1 MRLLILI
8 QLCLPLVL
16 ATAFLP
22 HASAQTAKYGPHL
35 WAPPVDPD
43 IFEKRIN
50 EQLDI
55 VQKSV
60 DQILAVKGTRT
71 IENTLQP
78 YDAAVEAL
86 DTAGNGSGLIQSVD
100 PAAAMR
106 DRAQAMIQ
114 KVTSVA
120 TAFSLNQALY
130 KAVAAIDISKAD
142 PETRYYVT
150 RTLLEFRLAGV
161 DRDDATRAKIKTL
174 NEEITK
180 YSTGFERNTQDSV
193 LKVVVKNRAELDGLP
208 EDFIARHPAAADGSI
223 ILTSEPPDVYPVLKF
238 AKNADLR
245 KRVYLAYNN
254 RAYPQNIQVLADLL
268 QKRQELAAL
277 LGYKHWADMYAAD
290 KMAVDSKSIGSF
302 IDQIDLVS
310 RPTAQ
315 REYQMLLALAK
326 KQDPSLTAISLSD
339 RSYYNEQLRRADFD
353 FDSQSARPY
362 FPYDRVQQG
371 ILDVA
376 SRLFQVTFRP
386 AKDAQVWDPSVT
398 AWDVFDGNRQIGRF
412 YLDMHPRAGKDKWF
426 SSFSILDGKPGQQL
440 PEAALIC
447 NFSGGKPGDPGLME
461 YSDVTTFFHE
471 FGHLM
476 HWIFQGQRPWAGFG
490 NNLESDFVEAPSQML
505 EEWMH
510 DPKVLATFALNYQT
524 NQPIPAEMVHRMN
537 RADSFGRGLWT
548 RAQLVYTSISFDLH
562 NEEPNKA
569 VLDSI
574 FPDNTKRFLPYQWVD
589 GDHQIASFGHL
600 VGYSSSYYT
609 YLWDKVI
616 AEDFFGQFNPNDLL
630 ASDIAKRYRQTV
642 LEKTGSMPANDLVKN
657 FLGRPQSVDA
667 FVGWMNQEFDE
678 KPSTPATA
686 AH

>member
-1 MRLLILI
+1 MRFLKLTQLLSAILLSSTI
-8 QLCLPLVL
+8 LPN
-16 ATAFLP
+16 AF
-22 HASAQTAKYGPHL
+22 AQTAKYGPHL
-35 WAPPVDPD
+35 WAPPVDPA
-43 IFEKRIN
+43 IFEKRVN
-50 EQLDI
+50 EQLEI
-55 VQKSV
+55 AQKSV
-60 DQILAVKGTRT
+60 DQILAVTGPRT

-78 YDAAVEAL
+78 YDQAVEAL
-86 DTAGNGSGLIQSVD
+86 DTAGNGAGLVQSVY
-100 PAAAMR
+100 PEAAMR
-106 DRAQAMIQ
+106 DRAQLMVQ
-114 KVTSVA
+114 KVSA
-120 TAFSLNQALY
+120 AASEFSLNQALY

-161 DRDDATRAKIKTL
+161 DRDDATRAKIKIL
-174 NEEITK
+174 NDEITK
-180 YSTGFERNTQDSV
+180 YSTDFQRNTQDSV

-223 ILTSEPPDVYPVLKF
+223 TLTSEPPDVQPVLKF

-245 KRVYLAYNN
+245 KRIFLAYNN

-268 QKRQELAAL
+268 QKRQELATL
-277 LGYKHWADMYAAD
+277 LGYKHWADFNAAD
-290 KMAVDSKSIGSF
+290 KMAVNGKNIGDF
-302 IDQIDLVS
+302 IDQIDVVS

-326 KQDPSLTAISLSD
+326 KQDPSLTAISFSD
-339 RSYYNEQLRRADFD
+339 RGYYNEQLRRADYD

-376 SRLFQVTFRP
+376 ARLFQVTFRP
-386 AKDAQVWDPSVT
+386 AKNAQVWDPSVT
-398 AWDVFDGNRQIGRF
+398 AWDVFDGDRQLGRF

-426 SSFSILDGKPGQQL
+426 SSFSILDGKAGQQL
-440 PEAALIC
+440 PEATLIC

-461 YSDVTTFFHE
+461 YGEVTTFFHE

-476 HWIFQGQRPWAGFG
+476 HWIFQGQRQWAGYSG
-490 NNLESDFVEAPSQML
+490 NLESDFVEAPSQML

-537 RADSFGRGLWT
+537 RADAFGRGLWT
-548 RAQLVYTSISFDLH
+548 RTQLLYTGVSFDLH
-562 NEEPNKA
+562 NEAPSSA
-569 VLDSI
+569 SIDSA
-574 FPDNTKRFLPYQWVD
+574 FPDNTRRFLPYQLVD
-589 GDHQIASFGHL
+589 GDHQIASFTHL
-600 VGYSSSYYT
+600 TGYSSSYYT

-630 ASDIAKRYRQTV
+630 ASDIAKRYRKTV

-657 FLGRPQSVDA
+657 FLGRPQNVNA

-678 KPSTPATA
+678 KPATSASA

>member
-1 MRLLILI
+1 ML
-8 QLCLPLVL
+8 L
-16 ATAFLP
+16 ATAILP
-22 HASAQTAKYGPHL
+22 NASAQTAKYGPHL
-35 WAPPVDPD
+35 WASPVDPAS
-43 IFEKRIN
+43 FEKRVN
-50 EQLDI
+50 EQLEI

-60 DQILAVKGTRT
+60 DQILAVKGART
-71 IENTLQP
+71 LENTLQP
-78 YDAAVEAL
+78 YDQAVEAL
-86 DTAGNGSGLIQSVD
+86 DTAGNSAGLVQSVD
-100 PAAAMR
+100 PQAAMR

-114 KVTSVA
+114 KVSAAA

-130 KAVAAIDISKAD
+130 KALAAIDISNAG

-174 NEEITK
+174 NEQITK
-180 YSTGFERNTQDSV
+180 YATGFQRNTQDSV
-193 LKVVVKNRAELDGLP
+193 LKVVVKNRTELAGLP
-208 EDFIARHPAAADGSI
+208 EDFIARHPPAADGSI
-223 ILTSEPPDVYPVLKF
+223 TLTSEPPDVQPVLKF

-268 QKRQELAAL
+268 QKRQELATL
-277 LGYKHWADMYAAD
+277 LGYQHWADMNAAD
-290 KMAVDSKSIGSF
+290 KMAVNGKNIGSF
-302 IDQIDLVS
+302 IDQIDVVS

-315 REYQMLLALAK
+315 REFQMLLALAK
-326 KQDPSLTAISLSD
+326 KQDPSLTTIALSD
-339 RSYYNEQLRRADFD
+339 RSYYNEQLRRADYD

-362 FPYDRVQQG
+362 FSYDRVQQG

-398 AWDVFDGNRQIGRF
+398 AWDVFDGDRQIGRF

-426 SSFSILDGKPGQQL
+426 SSYSILDGKLGQQL

-447 NFSGGKPGDPGLME
+447 NFSGGTPGDPGLME
-461 YSDVTTFFHE
+461 YGEVTTFFHE

-476 HWIFQGQRPWAGFG
+476 HWIFQGQRPWAGYG
-490 NNLESDFVEAPSQML
+490 GNLESDFVEAPSQML

-537 RADSFGRGLWT
+537 RADAFGRGLWT
-548 RAQLVYTSISFDLH
+548 RVQLVYTSVSFDLH
-562 NEEPNKA
+562 NETPSTA
-569 VLDSI
+569 AIDRALPDSI
-574 FPDNTKRFLPYQWVD
+574 KRFLPYQGVE
-589 GDHQIASFGHL
+589 GDHQITSFGHL
-600 VGYSSSYYT
+600 TGYSSSYYT

-630 ASDIAKRYRQTV
+630 ASDIAKRYRKTV

-657 FLGRPQSVDA
+657 FLGRPQNVDA
-667 FVGWMNQEFDE
+667 FVGWMNREFEE
-678 KPSTPATA
+678 KSGTPMPAVR
-686 AH
+686 

>member
-1 MRLLILI
+1 MHIFTLTRLLPAML
-8 QLCLPLVL
+8 L
-16 ATAFLP
+16 ATAILP
-22 HASAQTAKYGPHL
+22 NASAQTAKYGPHL
-35 WAPPVDPD
+35 WASPVDPAS
-43 IFEKRIN
+43 FEKRVN
-50 EQLDI
+50 EQLEI

-60 DQILAVKGTRT
+60 DQILAVKGART
-71 IENTLQP
+71 LENTLQP
-78 YDAAVEAL
+78 YDQAVEAL
-86 DTAGNGSGLIQSVD
+86 DTAGNSAGLVQSVD
-100 PAAAMR
+100 PQAAMR

-114 KVTSVA
+114 KVSAAA

-130 KAVAAIDISKAD
+130 KALAAIDISNAG

-174 NEEITK
+174 NEQITK
-180 YSTGFERNTQDSV
+180 YATGFQRNTQDSV
-193 LKVVVKNRAELDGLP
+193 LKVVVKNRTELDGLP
-208 EDFIARHPAAADGSI
+208 EDFIARHPPAADGSI
-223 ILTSEPPDVYPVLKF
+223 TLTSEPPDVQPVLKF

-268 QKRQELAAL
+268 QKRQELATL
-277 LGYKHWADMYAAD
+277 LGYQHWADMNAAD
-290 KMAVDSKSIGSF
+290 KMAVNGKNIGSF
-302 IDQIDLVS
+302 IDQIDVVS

-315 REYQMLLALAK
+315 REFQMLLALAK
-326 KQDPSLTAISLSD
+326 KQDPSLTTIALSD
-339 RSYYNEQLRRADFD
+339 RSYYNEQLRRADYD

-362 FPYDRVQQG
+362 FSYDRVQQG

-398 AWDVFDGNRQIGRF
+398 AWDVFDGDRQIGRF

-426 SSFSILDGKPGQQL
+426 SSYSILDGKLGQQL

-447 NFSGGKPGDPGLME
+447 NFSGGTPGDPGLME
-461 YSDVTTFFHE
+461 YGEVTTFFHE

-476 HWIFQGQRPWAGFG
+476 HWIFQGQRPWAGYG
-490 NNLESDFVEAPSQML
+490 GNLESDFVEAPSQML

-537 RADSFGRGLWT
+537 RADAFGRGLWT
-548 RAQLVYTSISFDLH
+548 RVQLVYTSVSFDLH
-562 NEEPNKA
+562 NETPSTA
-569 VLDSI
+569 AIDRALPDSI
-574 FPDNTKRFLPYQWVD
+574 KRFLPYQGVE
-589 GDHQIASFGHL
+589 GDHQITSFGHL
-600 VGYSSSYYT
+600 TGYSSSYYT

-630 ASDIAKRYRQTV
+630 ASDIAKRYRKTV

-657 FLGRPQSVDA
+657 FLGRPQNVDA
-667 FVGWMNQEFDE
+667 FVGWMNREFEE
-678 KPSTPATA
+678 KSGTPMPAVR
-686 AH
+686 

>member
-1 MRLLILI
+1 MHIFTLTRLLPAML
-8 QLCLPLVL
+8 L
-16 ATAFLP
+16 ATAILP
-22 HASAQTAKYGPHL
+22 NASAQTAKYGPHL
-35 WAPPVDPD
+35 WASPVDPAS
-43 IFEKRIN
+43 FEKRVN
-50 EQLDI
+50 EQLEI

-60 DQILAVKGTRT
+60 DQILAVKGART
-71 IENTLQP
+71 LENTLQP
-78 YDAAVEAL
+78 YDQAVEAL
-86 DTAGNGSGLIQSVD
+86 DTAGNSAGLVQSVD
-100 PAAAMR
+100 PQAAMR

-114 KVTSVA
+114 KVSAAA

-130 KAVAAIDISKAD
+130 KALAAIDISNAG

-174 NEEITK
+174 NEQITK
-180 YSTGFERNTQDSV
+180 YATGFQRNTQDSV
-193 LKVVVKNRAELDGLP
+193 LKVVVKNRTELAGLP
-208 EDFIARHPAAADGSI
+208 EDFIARHPPAADGSI
-223 ILTSEPPDVYPVLKF
+223 TLTSEPPDVQPVLKF

-268 QKRQELAAL
+268 QKRQELATL
-277 LGYKHWADMYAAD
+277 LGYQHWADMNAAD
-290 KMAVDSKSIGSF
+290 KMAVNGKNIGSF
-302 IDQIDLVS
+302 IDQIDVVS

-315 REYQMLLALAK
+315 REFQMLLALAK
-326 KQDPSLTAISLSD
+326 KQDPSLTTIALSD
-339 RSYYNEQLRRADFD
+339 RSYYNEQLRRADYD

-362 FPYDRVQQG
+362 FSYDRVQQG

-398 AWDVFDGNRQIGRF
+398 AWDVFDGDRQIGRF

-426 SSFSILDGKPGQQL
+426 SSYSILDGKLGQQL

-447 NFSGGKPGDPGLME
+447 NFSGGTPGDPGLME
-461 YSDVTTFFHE
+461 YGEVTTFFHE

-476 HWIFQGQRPWAGFG
+476 HWIFQGQRPWAGYG
-490 NNLESDFVEAPSQML
+490 GNLESDFVEAPSQML

-537 RADSFGRGLWT
+537 RADAFGRGLWT
-548 RAQLVYTSISFDLH
+548 RVQLVYTSVSFDLH
-562 NEEPNKA
+562 NETPSTA
-569 VLDSI
+569 AIDRALPDSI
-574 FPDNTKRFLPYQWVD
+574 KRFLPYQGVE
-589 GDHQIASFGHL
+589 GDHQITSFGHL
-600 VGYSSSYYT
+600 TGYSSSYYT

-630 ASDIAKRYRQTV
+630 ASDIAKRYRKTV

-657 FLGRPQSVDA
+657 FLGRPQNVDA
-667 FVGWMNQEFDE
+667 FVGWMNREFEE
-678 KPSTPATA
+678 KSGTPMPAVR
-686 AH
+686 

>member
-1 MRLLILI
+1 MHIFTLTRLLPAML
-8 QLCLPLVL
+8 L
-16 ATAFLP
+16 ATAILP
-22 HASAQTAKYGPHL
+22 NASAQTAKYGPHL
-35 WAPPVDPD
+35 WASPVDPAS
-43 IFEKRIN
+43 FEKRVN
-50 EQLDI
+50 EQLEI

-60 DQILAVKGTRT
+60 DQILAVKGART
-71 IENTLQP
+71 LENTLQP
-78 YDAAVEAL
+78 YDQAVEAL
-86 DTAGNGSGLIQSVD
+86 DTAGNSAGLVQSVD
-100 PAAAMR
+100 PQAAMR

-114 KVTSVA
+114 KVSAAA

-130 KAVAAIDISKAD
+130 KALAAIDISNAG

-174 NEEITK
+174 NEQITK
-180 YSTGFERNTQDSV
+180 YATGFQRNTQDSV
-193 LKVVVKNRAELDGLP
+193 LKVVVKNRTELDGLP
-208 EDFIARHPAAADGSI
+208 EDFIARHPPAADGSI
-223 ILTSEPPDVYPVLKF
+223 TLTSEPPDVQPVLKF

-268 QKRQELAAL
+268 QKRQELATL
-277 LGYKHWADMYAAD
+277 LGYQHWADMNAAD
-290 KMAVDSKSIGSF
+290 KMAVNGKNIGSF
-302 IDQIDLVS
+302 IDQIDVVS

-315 REYQMLLALAK
+315 REFQMLLALAK
-326 KQDPSLTAISLSD
+326 KQDPSLTTIALSD
-339 RSYYNEQLRRADFD
+339 RSYYNEQLRRADYD

-362 FPYDRVQQG
+362 FSYDRVQQG

-398 AWDVFDGNRQIGRF
+398 AWDVFDGDRQIGRF
-412 YLDMHPRAGKDKWF
+412 YLDMHSRAGKDKWF
-426 SSFSILDGKPGQQL
+426 SSYSILDGKLGQQL

-447 NFSGGKPGDPGLME
+447 NFSGGTPGDPGLME
-461 YSDVTTFFHE
+461 YGEVTTFFHE

-476 HWIFQGQRPWAGFG
+476 HWIFQGQRPWAGYG
-490 NNLESDFVEAPSQML
+490 GNLESDFVEAPSQML

-537 RADSFGRGLWT
+537 RADAFGRGLWT
-548 RAQLVYTSISFDLH
+548 RVQLVYTSVSFDLH
-562 NEEPNKA
+562 NETPSTA
-569 VLDSI
+569 AIDRALPDSI
-574 FPDNTKRFLPYQWVD
+574 KRFLPYQGVE
-589 GDHQIASFGHL
+589 GDHQITSFGHL
-600 VGYSSSYYT
+600 TGYSSSYYT

-630 ASDIAKRYRQTV
+630 ASDIAKRYRKTV

-657 FLGRPQSVDA
+657 FLGRPQNVDA
-667 FVGWMNQEFDE
+667 FVGWMNREFEE
-678 KPSTPATA
+678 KSGTPMPAVR
-686 AH
+686 